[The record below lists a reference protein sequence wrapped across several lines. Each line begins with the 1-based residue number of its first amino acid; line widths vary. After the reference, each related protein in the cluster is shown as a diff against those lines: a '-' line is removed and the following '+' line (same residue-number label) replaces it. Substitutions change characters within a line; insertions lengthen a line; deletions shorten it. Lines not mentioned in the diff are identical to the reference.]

1 MAANQHAADG
11 SDERGR
17 TLVITIRIAPDGTL
31 YFHDITP
38 DLLPVA
44 AALAPDDPALHAR
57 MEIAARFGQET
68 AA

>member
-1 MAANQHAADG
+1 MAANQHPADG

-17 TLVITIRIAPDGTL
+17 ALVITIRIAPDGTL

-44 AALAPDDPALHAR
+44 SALAPRDPTLRTRA
-57 MEIAARFGQET
+57 EIAAKYGQET
-68 AA
+68 AP